1 MAKFS
6 YILGLLISTC
16 LFVGCAREAESL
28 LPEPMPASKLSIQWS
43 VANPSAESQF
53 APARALTN
61 NDLMQQACTPGRDGT
76 SESIGLWGQY
86 TSTAAGATGVV
97 VEFDATPLT
106 YAQKDVDTNP
116 HNDWNYPG
124 DVKYWE
130 IRSLY
135 DFRACYPQKLMTD
148 LMTEMN
154 AHIIQGAINTSVLQE
169 DILVAATQVNTAY
182 ADLAI
187 PVRLNL
193 QHIFAALKFNVK
205 AVYGFTP
212 PSGEAVTS
220 CWLQNQSSATDL
232 FSPSGYVVHSGN
244 ANPEIKW
251 YPYESSAAP
260 MYEWKHDGVSFTTEN
275 TLYAPNNGKQG
286 SEYTNNDGW
295 LLVVPQQVKAQSLH
309 FCYTLKNAGSEVFSV
324 EIPAIVYEPGK
335 KYTYVL
341 EIRGSEADVI
351 LDIAPWN
358 YLEASYD
365 VVM

>member
-16 LFVGCAREAESL
+16 LFVGCAREAETL
-28 LPEPMPASKLSIQWS
+28 LPEPLPASKNPIQWS
-43 VANPSAESQF
+43 IEAPTATSQF
-53 APARALTN
+53 APSRALMTN
-61 NDLMQQACTPGRDGT
+61 ALMQQACTPRQDGT
-76 SESIGLWGQY
+76 SESIGVWGQY
-86 TSTAAGATGVV
+86 TSATSSTPGVV
-97 VEFDATPLT
+97 VEFNATPLT

-116 HNDWNYPG
+116 HNNWNYPG

-130 IRSLY
+130 SRAVY
-135 DFRACYPQKLMTD
+135 DFRACFPQKLMTD

-154 AHIIQGAINTSVLQE
+154 ANMFQGAINTSVLQT
-169 DILVAATQVNTAY
+169 DILVAATQVNTATS
-182 ADLAI
+182 DLAV

-212 PSGEAVTS
+212 STGEAVTS
-220 CWLQNQSSATDL
+220 CWLQNQSSDVNL

-251 YPYESSAAP
+251 YPYESSAVP
-260 MYEWKHDGVSFTTEN
+260 MYEWKHEGVSFTTEN
-275 TLYAPNNGKQG
+275 TLYTPNKGMRG

-295 LLVVPQQVKAQSLH
+295 LLVVPQQVKAHTLR

-341 EIRGSEADVI
+341 EIRGSEADLI

-358 YLEASYD
+358 HLDASYD